1 MPLMPRI
8 EKPQSPDVFDTI
20 AKIKNFCELNR
31 ISVNHLARLSG
42 ISQSALYRFLDD
54 DRKTVT
60 PAAKEVLK
68 IIDSWHKRDNAG
80 NNIKELDKHTVS
92 EIMNAALELWD
103 GDPATVGILSEFLKA
118 MNPLYQVVL
127 AHRHRSG

>member
-1 MPLMPRI
+1 MPFMPRI
-8 EKPQSPDVFDTI
+8 EKPQSSDVFDTI
-20 AKIKNFCELNR
+20 AKIKIFCELNR
-31 ISVNHLARLSG
+31 ISVNRLAHLSG
-42 ISQSALYRFLDD
+42 VSQSALYRFLDN

-60 PAAKEVLK
+60 PAAKEVLR
-68 IIDSWHKRDNAG
+68 IIDSWHNRDNAR
-80 NNIKELDKHTVS
+80 NNTNDLDKNTVS

-103 GDPATVGILSEFLKA
+103 GDPATLGILSEFLKA